1 MNFNMLDNR
10 KDLTKNKFLG
20 NKLEIFQ
27 FSNGYRGNMDSVLI
41 AASVAAESGQK
52 VLELGSGNGV
62 ALCCLLYRISD
73 LEVFG
78 IEIDK
83 RAADLC
89 RQNIIFNKFKA
100 TILNSDLTTN
110 IRELQS
116 VSFDH
121 VFMNPPYFKRNS
133 VKKSPTPSSRQ
144 AKIETVSLSEWFS
157 VAKKRCKPKGKVTI
171 IQRIERLPEIIK
183 CLDGYFGQ
191 ITVQPISS
199 FKDTTPKTV
208 IVQATKSSS
217 GAFKLL
223 APKIVHKRNLL
234 TGKVLYE
241 DEFKKILGSGHP
253 LRLY

>member
-27 FSNGYRGNMDSVLI
+27 FSNGYRGNMDSVLV

-62 ALCCLLYRISD
+62 ALCCLLHRISD

-89 RQNIIFNKFKA
+89 RQNIIFNNFKA

-133 VKKSPTPSSRQ
+133 VKKSPTG
-144 AKIETVSLSEWFS
+144 TLSPLEEI
-157 VAKKRCKPKGKVTI
+157 TI
-171 IQRIERLPEIIK
+171 
-183 CLDGYFGQ
+183 
-191 ITVQPISS
+191 
-199 FKDTTPKTV
+199 
-208 IVQATKSSS
+208 
-217 GAFKLL
+217 
-223 APKIVHKRNLL
+223 
-234 TGKVLYE
+234 
-241 DEFKKILGSGHP
+241 
-253 LRLY
+253 

>member
-27 FSNGYRGNMDSVLI
+27 FSNGYRGNMDSVLV

-73 LEVFG
+73 LVVFG

-144 AKIETVSLSEWFS
+144 AKIETVALSEWFS
-157 VAKKRCKPKGKVTI
+157 VAI

-223 APKIVHKRNLL
+223 TPKIVHKRNLL
-234 TGKVLYE
+234 TGEVLYE
-241 DEFKKILGSGHP
+241 DEFKKILTSGYP